1 MLVQWKPV
9 PGVCYTFREDL
20 INICRILLG
29 IRNIALCFQSLST
42 FLCVNFNNYAI
53 QALFQTSMIIS
64 SHNYRC
70 LKQWLY
76 SEVYHVPDRLSVQRW
91 VWTGIRNSLIV
102 REWPHP
108 QARKKARRSGAATG
122 IWPPHSA
129 WTAAGWSCVLA
140 YRGFLSQ
147 EVED

>member
-1 MLVQWKPV
+1 MLLQWKPV
-9 PGVCYTFREDL
+9 PEVYYTFREDL
-20 INICRILLG
+20 INKYRILPG
-29 IRNIALCFQSLST
+29 IRNIAWSFQSLST

-53 QALFQTSMIIS
+53 QALFQISMIIS
-64 SHNYRC
+64 SHSDRC
-70 LKQWLY
+70 LKQLY
-76 SEVYHVPDRLSVQRW
+76 SEVYHVPDRLPVQRW

-102 REWPHP
+102 REWRHP

-147 EVED
+147 EAGD